1 MKSHSFAGNKDGNVT
16 HHFVTARL
24 RQTIGPLALLALL
37 AGCGGSAAPTI
48 NPDNVV
54 AVTRLDG
61 AATLARPSTGAQ
73 GALPDQAQLL
83 AGDHLYTASET
94 VTLQFADGSTL
105 QLAPESHLLLY
116 VLRQSDR
123 LPLFRLLA
131 GAVTADLRGNTFEV
145 QAYEEAAMNFNMV
158 VTDLTAAPRGD
169 AGRYRLALEGDVL
182 KGTVTS
188 GEFDLRS
195 GNQQAT
201 LPAGWQAIAAPG
213 RPLQV
218 ISLITP
224 SPAPPS
230 ATEAP
235 TATLIPIIEIT
246 PTRTATLTRTA
257 TPTDTPTNT
266 RTPARPRRTATA
278 TPAPT
283 LIADTPTATT
293 RPHDP
298 PPPPQ
303 PTNPPPPT
311 AVPTDP
317 PLPTAVPTDPPPQ
330 PTATERPPAP

>member
-1 MKSHSFAGNKDGNVT
+1 V
-16 HHFVTARL
+16 
-24 RQTIGPLALLALL
+24 LL

-83 AGDHLYTASET
+83 AGDHLYTAASET

-131 GAVTADLRGNTFEV
+131 GAVTADLRGSTFEV

-158 VTDLTAAPRGD
+158 VTDLTAAPRGA
-169 AGRYRLALEGDVL
+169 AGRYRLAFEGDVL

-230 ATEAP
+230 GTEAP

-246 PTRTATLTRTA
+246 PTRTATLTRTVTRTA
-257 TPTDTPTNT
+257 TPTDT
-266 RTPARPRRTATA
+266 RTPARPRRTA

-293 RPHDP
+293 RPYDP

-303 PTNPPPPT
+303 PTNPPPT
-311 AVPTDP
+311 N
-317 PLPTAVPTDPPPQ
+317 PPPTVPP
-330 PTATERPPAP
+330 PTNPPPTEPPPTNPPPTERPAPTPE